1 MNESSGGPGG
11 PPLEI
16 FGGHL
21 FSIQR
26 NLAATRSSAEKYWPR
41 SRGLDVDAVMRRR
54 FTLISATTRRA
65 SLAGVVQPRRALE
78 ILCCAILAAVA
89 ATPAAAD
96 PHYLENLTFSD
107 RSPGSPRANSFEPVL
122 RLDANDQSFAFAAGW
137 EGGFNSWQKQFD
149 HSKTLVADRDYAGLV
164 FIGDS
169 LTQNWGR
176 VGGRKVRSDG
186 IATWYAPET
195 NFARYGALN
204 FGIAGDQTQNL
215 IYRVENGQLDGLEPG
230 LIVLM
235 IGTNNRF
242 APAGNPGFPAAD
254 YVGPAHTPEE
264 IADGVL
270 AAVQAI
276 HAASPNANVLTLSAL
291 RGLNNIDPDRVAI
304 NSANGLVAQAF
315 AIDENPKLHYLD
327 FTNLFRNADGTINSK
342 VGGDG
347 IHLTASGYVAWAQAI
362 EPYVQQYATPAAAA
376 FSPNVAPLGIARW
389 TNSIEGSFGYYA
401 QAAIDGDLE
410 TMNHGDFNGS
420 AGGIAT
426 APDVLTI
433 ELDKTYDLQSVEIVN
448 RGTLDGGSAVSD
460 VRLNGAVLEV
470 LGENYADVLY
480 SVTLADVPGE
490 LGETLSFDNQGQEI
504 EGARY
509 IRLTAN
515 SFLHVREIRANAVSI
530 PEPPTA
536 RVLGATFLG
545 LCLLHRPEPS
555 IVLPQVAR

>member
-1 MNESSGGPGG
+1 
-11 PPLEI
+11 
-16 FGGHL
+16 
-21 FSIQR
+21 
-26 NLAATRSSAEKYWPR
+26 
-41 SRGLDVDAVMRRR
+41 MRRR
-54 FTLISATTRRA
+54 FSLISAKTRQA
-65 SLAGVVQPRRALE
+65 ILAGLVRPRQALE
-78 ILCCAILAAVA
+78 ILFCAILVA
-89 ATPAAAD
+89 AGASLAAAD
-96 PHYLENLTFSD
+96 PHYIENLTFAD

-122 RLDANDQSFAFAAGW
+122 RLDANDQSFASPAGW

-149 HSKTLVADRDYAGLV
+149 HSKTLAADRAHAGLV

-176 VGGRKVRSDG
+176 VGGRRVRSDG
-186 IATWYAPET
+186 IASWYAPEV

-204 FGIAGDQTQNL
+204 FGMAGDQTQNL
-215 IYRVENGQLDGLEPG
+215 IYRVENGQLDGLNPG

-254 YVGPAHTPEE
+254 YVGPAHTAEE

-276 HAASPNANVLTLSAL
+276 HAAAPNANVLTLSAL
-291 RGLNNIDPDRVAI
+291 RGLNNSDPDRVAI
-304 NSANGLVAQAF
+304 NSASILVGQAF

-327 FTNLFRNADGTINSK
+327 FTESFRNADGTINGKMS
-342 VGGDG
+342 GDG
-347 IHLTASGYVAWAQAI
+347 VHLSESGYAAWAQAI

-389 TNSIEGSFGYYA
+389 TNSIDGSFSHYA

-448 RGTLDGGSAVSD
+448 RGALDGGSAVSD
-460 VRLNGAVLEV
+460 ARLNGVVLEV
-470 LGENYADVLY
+470 LGENHADVLY
-480 SVTLADVPGE
+480 SATLADVPGE
-490 LGETLSFDNQGQEI
+490 MGETLSFDNQGQGI
-504 EGARY
+504 EGARF

-530 PEPPTA
+530 PEPPSA
-536 RVLGATFLG
+536 RLLSATFLG